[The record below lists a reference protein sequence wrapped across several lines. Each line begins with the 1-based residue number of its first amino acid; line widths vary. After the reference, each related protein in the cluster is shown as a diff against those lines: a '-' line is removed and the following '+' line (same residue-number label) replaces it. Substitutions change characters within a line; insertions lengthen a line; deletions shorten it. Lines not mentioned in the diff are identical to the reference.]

1 MYIQICEVLKEWNFK
16 SGILFQLEERKKY
29 ESSRRKTFH
38 LMMENEQ
45 RNIEALRSK
54 LVVTNDSKTLDEL
67 SKAENRLKTIQNQLL
82 SLIGPLE
89 VSHAYKCIGV
99 CCLTCGNK
107 VFVHFFLNSTLSSQW
122 LQIMSMCVHTVRNLA
137 VARSFCCSS
146 CCISRFVFLALFNF
160 PIPFL
165 CN

>member
-1 MYIQICEVLKEWNFK
+1 
-16 SGILFQLEERKKY
+16 
-29 ESSRRKTFH
+29 
-38 LMMENEQ
+38 MMENEQ

-54 LVVTNDSKTLDEL
+54 LVVSNDSKTLDEL

-89 VSHAYKCIGV
+89 VSHAYKCLGV

-107 VFVHFFLNSTLSSQW
+107 VFVHFFLNNIVQSMVANNVICVYIQSEISS
-122 LQIMSMCVHTVRNLA
+122 LPEVSAAA
-137 VARSFCCSS
+137 VV
-146 CCISRFVFLALFNF
+146 VFHILFYLALFNF